1 MSHSV
6 HLWLLLRLWA
16 WCPGMWCWS
25 SRVSG
30 CGPGVRTHHTWS
42 RLPTGKL
49 TFHFDGEAR
58 SSLHAKHFSTPN
70 ALKAAARERRV
81 GLLPYYASWWH
92 THDLGALK
100 ILIHASDVLHKL
112 CEGVGEREERLLDWL
127 IYWLIDWLIDL
138 DYLRGDLLVEKFC

>member
-16 WCPGMWCWS
+16 LCPGMWCWS
-25 SRVSG
+25 SRVSS
-30 CGPGVRTHHTWS
+30 CGPGVRTHHTCS

-49 TFHFDGEAR
+49 TFHFDSEAR
-58 SSLHAKHFSTPN
+58 SSLHAKHCSTPN
-70 ALKAAARERRV
+70 ALEAAAGERRV
-81 GLLPYYASWWH
+81 GLLLCCASCWH

-112 CEGVGEREERLLDWL
+112 WAGGERERLLDWL
-127 IYWLIDWLIDL
+127 IDWLIGL
-138 DYLRGDLLVEKFC
+138 DYLGGDLLVEKFC